1 MPFFGQ
7 QNGAAKREIT
17 KAIRLKQGRIDFN
30 TDKDKKQGTVTTLT
44 VTVPHSAYWFTIKP
58 QDICISQTNEPVGY
72 FVERVKITGGTGK
85 VTQCELQ
92 LVLTDQSTTIPIPK
106 QIGFS
111 DYFDIVL

>member
-7 QNGAAKREIT
+7 QGDVVKRATT

-30 TDKDKKQGTVTTLT
+30 TDKNRKQGTITTLS
-44 VTVPHSAYWFTIKP
+44 VTVPHSSYWFTIKP
-58 QDICISQTNEPVGY
+58 QDICISQTNVPVGY

-92 LVLTDQSTTIPIPK
+92 LVLTDQGTAIPVPK
-106 QIGFS
+106 QISFP
-111 DYFDIVL
+111 DYFDIIL

>member
-7 QNGAAKREIT
+7 QGDVVKRATT

-30 TDKDKKQGTVTTLT
+30 IDKNKKQGTVTTLS

-58 QDICISQTNEPVGY
+58 QDICISQTNVPVGY
-72 FVERVKITGGTGK
+72 FVERVKISGGTGK

-92 LVLTDQSTTIPIPK
+92 LILTDQGTIVPTPK
-106 QIGFS
+106 QIDFP
-111 DYFDIVL
+111 DYFQTFL